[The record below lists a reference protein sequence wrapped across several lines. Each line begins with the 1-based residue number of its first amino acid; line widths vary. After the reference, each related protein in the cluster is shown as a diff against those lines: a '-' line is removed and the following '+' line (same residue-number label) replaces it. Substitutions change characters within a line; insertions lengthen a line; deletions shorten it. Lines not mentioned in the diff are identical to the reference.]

1 MMGFSEVLGWITS
14 ILQAWGLMG
23 FIQAAIFILV
33 AVGVFAGIRNA
44 LQK

>member
-1 MMGFSEVLGWITS
+1 MGFAEILGWITS

-23 FIQAAIFILV
+23 FIQAAMFIIV
-33 AVGVFAGIRNA
+33 AVGVFVGIRNA